1 MKRLV
6 IFDLDGT
13 LLNTI
18 SDLGRACN
26 HALSSMG
33 FAIHPPESYPY
44 MVGNGIT
51 RLIERALPA
60 EYRDPYTLKVA
71 REYFLDFYGRHCM
84 DFTRPYPGIPELL
97 ETLTANGIKVAVAS
111 NKYQEAVT
119 VLISRYFPS
128 TVWTAVEGQRDP
140 RPTKP
145 CPDIVYDIMNMAA
158 VESADVLYVGDSG
171 VDMDTARNAGV
182 EGVGVTWGFRPE
194 SELTEHGAEHI
205 VHDAGGLLELIMRPG
220 LD

>member
-18 SDLGRACN
+18 SDLGQACN
-26 HALSSMG
+26 HALLSSG
-33 FAIHPPESYPY
+33 FPPHPLESYPF

-60 EYRDPYTLKVA
+60 EHRDQPTVELA
-71 REYFLDFYGRHCM
+71 RRYFLDFYGHHCM
-84 DFTRPYPGIPELL
+84 DLTCPYPGIPELL
-97 ETLTANGIKVAVAS
+97 ESLTSIGIKVAVAS

-119 VLISRYFPS
+119 RLISHYFPE
-128 TVWTAVEGQRDP
+128 TEWTAIEGQRDS

-145 CPDIVYDIMNMAA
+145 CPDIVFDIMAKA
-158 VESADVLYVGDSG
+158 DVKPADVLYVGDSG
-171 VDMDTARNAGV
+171 VDIDTARNAGT
-182 EGVGVTWGFRPE
+182 EGAGVTWGFRPE
-194 SELTEHGAEHI
+194 SELIEHGATHI
-205 VHDAGGLLELIMRPG
+205 IHNVNQLLDLIK
-220 LD
+220 